1 MRSLTVTEAQTR
13 ATSIAVSS
21 YDVELDLTRGDTH
34 FWSRTVVEFA
44 SRDRQATFIDIQP
57 SELLHARLN
66 ERELDVSQLHEGR
79 FHLDGLS
86 ADNVLTVEATMAY
99 SRDGEGLHRAVDPE
113 DGLAYVYAMAFLA
126 AAPRIFACFDQP
138 DLKATVRLRVK
149 APDDWTV
156 LGNGRA
162 TMSAAGRWELA
173 PTKPISTYLTTVVA
187 GPYHSVTREHD
198 GIRLGLHCRQ
208 SLAEH
213 LDKDAEELF
222 DVTANCLDEYH
233 RLFGIR
239 YPFGDYH
246 QAFCPEFN
254 AGAMENPGCVTF
266 TDAFVFKA
274 RATDTLRTQ
283 RAMVIAHEMA
293 HQWFGDLVTMTW
305 WDDLWLNESFAD
317 YMGYRVAHDAAGFHD
332 IWVEWAYNR
341 KPWGLAADQRSSTH
355 PVAGNGAQTATQA
368 LNDFD
373 GISYAKGSALLAQLR
388 AYLGDEAWIGGVTDH
403 LRRHSYANAG
413 LADLLES
420 WDAAS
425 DKDVHAWADA
435 WLRTSGV
442 DTLSVEVADGRPA
455 IRRING
461 SSPSV
466 SRPHAL
472 VAAWFRAQDPPE
484 RRHVLVDSELTSLD
498 LTSYDGT
505 GILLP
510 DCQDDSW
517 SKIVLDNSSRQRAA
531 EFLQQLHEPLPR
543 AVIWSSL
550 REGLFDAT
558 LSPDDYLD
566 VVEQALPGEND
577 IGLEAV
583 LSLAVGQV
591 GAYFPRADQRLRL
604 AGVARTALHGA
615 HPSSNRQLI
624 AARLLIKT
632 SSDLDELSRWV
643 DGAPPEGLEV
653 DDDLRWRVLRA
664 MCSAGHAGVDDIRA
678 QKRLDTSS
686 QGAVHALECSA
697 AIPDAS
703 VKADVWDRILSDTSL
718 SNFELYALADFFFRP
733 GQSELTSPYVA
744 RYFDDV
750 ASATSKRSEFL
761 AEQLA
766 YLAYPRF
773 AVERETVERAVT
785 CMAQQE
791 LPAGPRRAISDQ
803 TDDLRRVVTSRE
815 IFGV

>member
-13 ATSIAVSS
+13 AASVTVSS

-34 FWSRTVVEFA
+34 FWSRSVVEF
-44 SRDRQATFIDIQP
+44 SSLDRQATFLDVHP
-57 SELLHARLN
+57 TELTHVRLN
-66 ERELDVSQLHEGR
+66 NRELDVSQLREGR
-79 FHLDGLS
+79 LQLDGLNPH
-86 ADNVLTVEATMAY
+86 NVLTVEAMMAY
-99 SRDGEGLHRAVDPE
+99 SRDGEGLHRAVDAE
-113 DGLAYVYAMAFLA
+113 DGLVYLYAMAFLA
-126 AAPRIFACFDQP
+126 SAPRIFACFDQP
-138 DLKATVRLRVK
+138 DLKATVRLSVT

-162 TMSAAGRWELA
+162 TASAAGRWELA
-173 PTKPISTYLTTVVA
+173 PTEPISTYLATVVA

-213 LDKDAEELF
+213 LNKDADELF
-222 DVTANCLDEYH
+222 DVTAKCLDEYH

-246 QAFCPEFN
+246 QVFCPEFN

-266 TDAFVFKA
+266 TDDFVFKA
-274 RATDTLRTQ
+274 RATDALRAQ

-317 YMGYRVAHDAAGFHD
+317 YMGYRVAHEAAGFND

-355 PVAGNGAQTATQA
+355 PVAGNGARDAVQA

-373 GISYAKGSALLAQLR
+373 GISYAKGAAVLAQLS
-388 AYLGDEAWIGGVTDH
+388 AYLGEEAWLSGVKDH
-403 LRRHSYANAG
+403 LHRHSYANAG
-413 LADLLES
+413 LVDLLDS

-435 WLRTSGV
+435 WLRTSGL
-442 DTLSVEVADGRPA
+442 DTLSVEVSGGRPG
-455 IRRING
+455 IRRSNG
-461 SSPSV
+461 SPVPV

-472 VAAWFRAQDPPE
+472 VAAWFRDEGPPE
-484 RRHVLVDSELTSLD
+484 RRQVLVDSDLTRLD
-498 LTSYDGT
+498 LPSYDGT
-505 GILLP
+505 GLILP
-510 DCQDDSW
+510 DSQDDSW
-517 SKIVLDNSSRQRAA
+517 SKVVLDEASRRRAA
-531 EFLQQLHEPLPR
+531 ALLQRVEDPLGR

-550 REGLFDAT
+550 RESLYDAK

-566 VVEQALPGEND
+566 VVEQALPVEVD

-583 LSLAVGQV
+583 FGLAVSQIGT
-591 GAYFPRADQRLRL
+591 YFDRVDQRQRL
-604 AGVARTALHGA
+604 AGVARVMLDSAPAAG
-615 HPSSNRQLI
+615 NRQLI
-624 AARLLIKT
+624 AARLLVMT
-632 SSDLDELSRWV
+632 SGDADELRRWV
-643 DGAPPEGLEV
+643 EGAPPDGLDT

-664 MCSAGHAGVDDIRA
+664 LCEAGEAGLGEIET
-678 QKRLDTSS
+678 QNRLDTSS
-686 QGAVHALECSA
+686 QGALHALQCSA
-697 AIPDAS
+697 VIPDAA
-703 VKADVWDRILSDTSL
+703 VKADVWTRIVDDSTL
-718 SNFELYALADFFFRP
+718 SNYELYALAGFFFRP
-733 GQSELTSPYVA
+733 GQSELTSRYVA

-750 ASATSKRSEFL
+750 ATMTGKRSEYL

-766 YLAYPRF
+766 LLAYPRF
-773 AVERETVERAVT
+773 AVGHETVELAAV
-785 CMAQQE
+785 CMSRKE
-791 LPAGPRRAISDQ
+791 LPAGPRRAISDR
-803 TDDLRRVVTSRE
+803 TDDLRRVLTSRE
-815 IFGV
+815 TFGT